1 MLPNNMDSG
10 TWERPRVA
18 GGMSRSSWVRRLNDI
33 HFLTSPS
40 YYSLVLG
47 NSTGVWASVFVS
59 VKSRRCKPP
68 TYTLLG
74 VVLQIKWGNRH
85 SKVGNS
91 EALCKYHEVCEQ
103 GMTRGRAEGE
113 GEKYL
118 TWKPE
123 KVTVSGLL
131 GAFCLW
137 CSHSAWNLGKSS
149 GNLIY
154 IPGPPTSWMTV
165 VNNSLQMVGWPD
177 SLFQPC
183 ETSFWLNS

>member
-74 VVLQIKWGNRH
+74 VVLRIKWGNRH

-103 GMTRGRAEGE
+103 GMTRGRAEGG

-131 GAFCLW
+131 GAFCLFSLSLKSGQVIRKPNLHSW
-137 CSHSAWNLGKSS
+137 PSHQLNDSS
-149 GNLIY
+149 KQLIAN
-154 IPGPPTSWMTV
+154 GWLTRFLVPTLWDFFLV
-165 VNNSLQMVGWPD
+165 K
-177 SLFQPC
+177 
-183 ETSFWLNS
+183 